1 VKFSANRELF
11 WKARSR
17 EQLPHVQSP
26 VAHSA
31 SPQVRAFV
39 QWTLRHGRWLWLTA
53 LLAGVPATFRTVN
66 LYVHLRSEVEQLLPR
81 GAPSVRALDEMRAR
95 SPGLEFLG
103 VVAQV
108 PDAAALPD
116 AERFLDD
123 LAARVRTY
131 PPQMVREVRSTSAVE
146 KSFLEKHAALYVKLV
161 DLKEIRRRIEA
172 RRDYEV
178 SKEQGTLLDDDEPPP
193 SVDTSDI
200 EKKYENKVSD
210 GDGGHFVSTAL
221 RAAMI
226 TIEAGDFTTGADKD
240 RKLLDRVKSDV
251 AALEPSRYSPGLRV
265 GYGSDVAINVEELE
279 ALQAD
284 LLVSS
289 VLVVIAV
296 MTVIL
301 AYYRWWKAVP
311 VLVAPLLLATVYAF
325 SLASLPPIGVTEL
338 NSNTAFLG
346 AIIVGNGINVG
357 LILLA
362 RYREERLRG
371 ASVEDA
377 LVVGVWGAR
386 VGTLAAAA
394 AAAVSYASLIV
405 TEFRGFRQFGWIGG
419 IGMLASW
426 ATAFVLIPPLIK
438 WLDTAA
444 PTLSPLSP
452 TRAPLARGI
461 VTLVEKQAP
470 LIVAGAAALTIGS
483 LVQAARLDASRL
495 EYDFSKLRRADTWK
509 NGEGYWGPKMD
520 AILGHYLTPT
530 VILCDSPEQARE
542 VEARVRDSADHGALA
557 PMVANVI
564 STDDVLPPDQEA
576 KIAEARDIRE
586 ALTPRIRALITP
598 DRRDKLD
605 KLLGDD
611 DLAPI
616 GPGDLPRSFASGLRE
631 RDGTMGRTILVK
643 PRPSDALWKADAMH
657 LFVQTLRDLARP
669 AAGSVFLPGRVAGS
683 IPLSSDILASVSRD
697 APKASLVSLVGV
709 IVVVLIVLRAR
720 KASIYVIGSLVVGVL
735 WLLGATM
742 TAGIK
747 INFSNFIAF
756 PITLGIGVD
765 YSVNVMMR
773 YVQDGERDIRGAV
786 RSTGGAVAL
795 CSLTTIIGYSSLLL
809 AKNRALFLFG
819 LLAVLGEVACLTAA
833 VIALPAWL
841 VLRHRANRPIAEP
854 VGEASN

>member
-1 VKFSANRELF
+1 
-11 WKARSR
+11 
-17 EQLPHVQSP
+17 
-26 VAHSA
+26 
-31 SPQVRAFV
+31 VRAFV
-39 QWTLRHGRWLWLTA
+39 LWTLRHGRWLWLIG
-53 LLAGVPATFRTVN
+53 LLAGVPATVRTID
-66 LYVHLRSEVEQLLPR
+66 LYVHLRSEIEQLLPR
-81 GAPSVRALDEMRAR
+81 GAPSVKALDEMRAR

-103 VVAQV
+103 VVAEV
-108 PDAAALPD
+108 RDTADLPN

-123 LAARVRTY
+123 LAERVRTY
-131 PPQMVREVRSTSAVE
+131 PSQMVREVRSTNAVE
-146 KSFLEKHAALYVKLV
+146 KQFLEKHAALYVNLA
-161 DLKEIRRRIEA
+161 DLKEIRRRIES

-200 EKKYENKVSD
+200 EKKYESKVS
-210 GDGGHFVSTAL
+210 GNDGGHFASVAL

-240 RKLLDRVKSDV
+240 RRLLDRVKSDV
-251 AALEPSRYSPGLRV
+251 AALDPGRYSPGLRV

-279 ALQAD
+279 ALKAD
-284 LLVSS
+284 LLASS
-289 VLVVIAV
+289 VLVIIAV
-296 MTVIL
+296 MMVIF
-301 AYYRWWKAVP
+301 AYYGWWKSIP
-311 VLVAPLLLATVYAF
+311 VLVPPLLLATVYAF
-325 SLASLPPIGVTEL
+325 ALASLPPIGITEL

-386 VGTLAAAA
+386 LGTLAAAA
-394 AAAVSYASLIV
+394 AAAVSYASLVV

-438 WLDTAA
+438 WLDTAQPAMA
-444 PTLSPLSP
+444 PRSP
-452 TRAPLARGI
+452 TRVPMARGI
-461 VTLVEKQAP
+461 VALIERQAP
-470 LIVAGAAALTIGS
+470 LIVAIAAALTVGA
-483 LVQAARLDASRL
+483 LVQASRLDTSRL
-495 EYDFSKLRRADTWK
+495 EYDFSKLRRADTWN

-530 VILCDSPEQARE
+530 VILCDTADQARE
-542 VEARVRDSADHGALA
+542 VEGRVRESADHGALA
-557 PMVANVI
+557 PMVASVI
-564 STDDVLPPDQEA
+564 STDDVLPRDQEA
-576 KIAEARDIRE
+576 KIVEAQGIRE
-586 ALTPRIRALITP
+586 ALTPRVRALMAP
-598 DRRDKLD
+598 DRRDKID
-605 KLLGDD
+605 KLLGDE
-611 DLAPI
+611 DLAPV
-616 GPGDLPRSFASGLRE
+616 GPSDLPRSFASGLRE

-643 PRPSDALWKADAMH
+643 PRPSDALWKADSMH
-657 LFVQTLRDLARP
+657 LFVRTLRDLAR
-669 AAGSVFLPGRVAGS
+669 AASARGGREGRVAGS
-683 IPLSSDILASVSRD
+683 IPLSSDILASVGRD
-697 APKASLVSLVGV
+697 APRATVVSLLGV
-709 IVVVLIVLRAR
+709 ILVVLVVLRAR
-720 KASIYVIGSLVVGVL
+720 KASVYVIGALVIGVL

-742 TAGIK
+742 TLGIK

-765 YSVNVMMR
+765 YSVNVITR
-773 YVQDGERDIRGAV
+773 YVQDGERDVRGAV

-819 LLAVLGEVACLTAA
+819 LLAVLGEIACLTAA

-841 VLRHRANRPIAEP
+841 VLRQRVNRPIAGP
-854 VGEASN
+854 ANEASN

>member
-1 VKFSANRELF
+1 
-11 WKARSR
+11 
-17 EQLPHVQSP
+17 VQSP
-26 VAHSA
+26 YAHSA
-31 SPQVRAFV
+31 SPHVRAFV
-39 QWTLRHGRWLWLTA
+39 LWTLRHGRWLWLIA
-53 LLAGVPATFRTVN
+53 LVLGVPATVRTVD
-66 LYVHLRSEVEQLLPR
+66 LYVHLRSEIEQLLPR
-81 GAPSVRALDEMRAR
+81 GAPSVKALDEMRAR

-103 VVAQV
+103 VVAEV
-108 PDAAALPD
+108 SDGADLPS

-131 PPQMVREVRSTSAVE
+131 PPQMVREVRSTNGAE
-146 KSFLEKHAALYVKLV
+146 KSFLEKHAALYVNLA

-178 SKEQGTLLDDDEPPP
+178 SQEQGTLLDDDEPPP

-200 EKKYENKVSD
+200 EKKYESKVSD
-210 GDGGHFVSTAL
+210 SDGGHFASTAL

-240 RKLLDRVKSDV
+240 RRLLDRVKSDV
-251 AALEPSRYSPGLRV
+251 AALDPSRYAPGLRV

-284 LLVSS
+284 LLASS

-296 MTVIL
+296 MAVIL

-311 VLVAPLLLATVYAF
+311 VLVPPLLLATVYAF
-325 SLASLPPIGVTEL
+325 ALASLPPIGVTEL

-371 ASVEDA
+371 ASVEEA

-426 ATAFVLIPPLIK
+426 ATAFVLIPPLVK

-444 PTLSPLSP
+444 PVVAPPSP
-452 TRAPLARGI
+452 TRAALARRI
-461 VTLVEKQAP
+461 VALVEKQAP
-470 LIVAGAAALTIGS
+470 LLVTLAAALTIGS
-483 LVQAARLDASRL
+483 LVQASRLDASRL

-530 VILCDSPEQARE
+530 VILCDSAEQARE
-542 VEARVRDSADHGALA
+542 VEGRLRDSADHGALA
-557 PMVANVI
+557 PMVASVI
-564 STDDVLPPDQEA
+564 STEDVLPRDQEA
-576 KIAEARDIRE
+576 KIDEARNIRE
-586 ALTPRIRALITP
+586 ALTPRIRALISP

-605 KLLGDD
+605 KLLGDE

-657 LFVQTLRDLARP
+657 LFVQTLRDLARSG
-669 AAGSVFLPGRVAGS
+669 AGPRSAPGRVAGS

-697 APKASLVSLVGV
+697 APEASLVSLVGV
-709 IVVVLIVLRAR
+709 IVVVLVVLRAR
-720 KASIYVIGSLVVGVL
+720 KASIYVIGALVVGVL

-841 VLRHRANRPIAEP
+841 VLRQRANRPLAGP